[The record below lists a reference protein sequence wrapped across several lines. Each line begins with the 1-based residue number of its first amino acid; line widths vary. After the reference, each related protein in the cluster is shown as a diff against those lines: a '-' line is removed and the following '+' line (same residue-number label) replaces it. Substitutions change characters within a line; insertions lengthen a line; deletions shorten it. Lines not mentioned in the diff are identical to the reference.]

1 MIPELA
7 IFETML
13 LLLSIYFGALA
24 WIHSLRRL
32 RWLRPL
38 PTVGWNQ

>member
-1 MIPELA
+1 MNPVLA
-7 IFETML
+7 TIETML
-13 LLLSIYFGALA
+13 LLLTIYFGALA
-24 WIHSLRRL
+24 WIHGLRRL